1 MKIYIG
7 PHRSWFGPY
16 QLSAKILFWMNKDD
30 NRIHKFGEWLA
41 GDSGKL
47 LNLENVL
54 NEDIQSSKLCKF
66 LSWIDSKKK
75 RKVKVRIDKYDTWNV
90 DGTLAYIILPMLKQL
105 QATKHGSPYVDDA
118 DVPENLRST
127 SAEPKENEWDTD
139 SNHFLRWEWVLD
151 EMIWAF
157 EQHHPDND
165 WEKQFHSGEHDWQWK
180 ESETEY
186 PNEITGKM
194 EKCSQLYH
202 GPNHTH
208 VYDSEGAKKHTDR
221 MDNGF
226 KLFGKYYRSLWD

>member
-105 QATKHGSPYVDDA
+105 QATKHGSP
-118 DVPENLRST
+118 
-127 SAEPKENEWDTD
+127 
-139 SNHFLRWEWVLD
+139 
-151 EMIWAF
+151 
-157 EQHHPDND
+157 
-165 WEKQFHSGEHDWQWK
+165 SGEYDWKWK